1 MTARK
6 ILLLDTGNEWGGG
19 TNSMFEL
26 LKRIDRERFAVTC
39 LFYHDYPRGDSSLS
53 HDLAALGIPLRLLPQ
68 RRQPLW
74 AKLAKELLRGVL
86 TPWPARRAR
95 AVRAVDATWRIR
107 PNAARI
113 AAQLRDGEFDL
124 LYMNNQPLSN
134 IEGYLA
140 AEATG
145 VPTVQHCRIEPVLD
159 APTVALV
166 NRLAKKV
173 IGVSHGVVATLTAQG
188 VDAARCV
195 AVLNGI
201 DPTQPLPD
209 GAPVRARLGIPDD
222 ALVFGTVGS
231 LIARK
236 SNHHVLDALARAQLP
251 GDWRLLLVGEG
262 REREALQQQAAQLG
276 LADKVIFAGF
286 QREPLPWVAAMDV
299 CILASSSEGLPRVV
313 LEAMLLGKPVIGS
326 AVVGTRELVVDGDTG
341 LLYPYGDIAALS
353 ERLSRLAHDPA
364 LRRDL
369 GERGRVRVCD
379 HYTVQ
384 RYVRD
389 VEAVLAEA
397 ARP

>member
-1 MTARK
+1 MTPKK

-26 LKRIDRERFAVTC
+26 LKRIDRQRFAVTC
-39 LFYHDYPRGDSSLS
+39 AFYHDYPRGDSSLS
-53 HDLAALGIPLRLLPQ
+53 RDLAAIGIPLTLLPQ
-68 RRQPLW
+68 RRQPAW
-74 AKLAKELLRGVL
+74 AKLAKELVRGVL

-95 AVRAVDATWRIR
+95 AVRGIDAIWRTR

-113 AAQLRDGEFDL
+113 GALLRQGDFDL

-134 IEGYLA
+134 IEGYRA
-140 AEATG
+140 AEAAG

-173 IGVSHGVVATLTAQG
+173 IGVSYGVVRTLTAQG
-188 VDAARCV
+188 VDERRCV

-209 GAPVRARLGIPDD
+209 GAPLRATLGIPDD
-222 ALVFGTVGS
+222 AVVFGTVGS

-236 SNHHVLDALARAQLP
+236 SNHHVLEALARARLP
-251 GDWRLLLVGEG
+251 GDWRLILVGEG
-262 REREALQQQAAQLG
+262 REREALQQQAVQLG

-313 LEAMLLGKPVIGS
+313 LEAMLLSKPVIGS
-326 AVVGTRELVVDGDTG
+326 AVVGTRELIVDGETG
-341 LLYPYGDIAALS
+341 LLYPYGDVATLTAHLHPLAAN
-353 ERLSRLAHDPA
+353 AA
-364 LRRDL
+364 LRRTL
-369 GERGRVRVCD
+369 GERGHARVCA

-384 RYVRD
+384 RYVCE